1 MKKIVKGIVSLAM
14 AAAMCVPTV
23 LPNVSDV
30 SQFSDTSLVQ
40 MMDANAASYRTGNY
54 KVNTSSGLN
63 VRNRASTSGSKLGAA
78 TNGTQFNVTKVSG
91 NWGYGTIRCT
101 NGTKTGWVCLDYCR
115 YMGEKYSTP
124 LENGAIYWITPACA
138 TGSVIDIAFAGKG
151 DGANALLYSKGGNQ
165 KNQQFMAIKKG
176 DYYVFKAV
184 HSGKVLD
191 IAGGQAVSGRNVAQ
205 WNAHGGDNQSWY
217 LCDAGNG
224 YYYIKSKMNTN
235 VCLDVCNGS
244 SRNDTNIG
252 VWNFHGLNNQKFRFT
267 KVNTSDNS
275 NNNNSNNKTRIAN
288 FQNSYNYA
296 KKYWN
301 TRNRNYN
308 YYSGRN
314 CANFVSQCL
323 VAGGIPTNSTWKNT
337 SYAFV
342 NCTGLK
348 NYFVNNYKVTYKSN
362 PSASNIKAGD
372 VIYTNGGGHVMFV
385 MKVSGNT
392 VYASGNTNN
401 RDCIAMS
408 TRSICGVLQ
417 TSKLF

>member
-14 AAAMCVPTV
+14 AATMCVPTV

-63 VRNRASTSGSKLGAA
+63 VRNKANTNGSKLGAA
-78 TNGTQFNVTKVSG
+78 TNGTQFTVTKVSG

-101 NGTKTGWVCLDYCR
+101 NGTKTGWMCLDYCK
-115 YMGEKYSTP
+115 YICETYSTP
-124 LENGAIYWITPACA
+124 LSNGSSYFISPACA
-138 TGSVIDIAFAGKG
+138 TGSVLDTYQKEKKNGTNIH
-151 DGANALLYSKGGNQ
+151 LWSKHSD
-165 KNQQFMAIKKG
+165 KDQQ
-176 DYYVFKAV
+176 FKAV
-184 HSGKVLD
+184 LKSNGYYAFYNMNANNKVLD
-191 IAGGQAVSGRNVAQ
+191 VTGGKVGNGVNIQLYDYNGTDSQLWRLI
-205 WNAHGGDNQSWY
+205 DT
-217 LCDAGNG
+217 GNG
-224 YYYIKSKMNTN
+224 YYYLQSKLNSSYY
-235 VCLDVCNGS
+235 LDVTGASSSNGANIQLYKGNGS
-244 SRNDTNIG
+244 NA
-252 VWNFHGLNNQKFRFT
+252 QKFRFT
-267 KVNTSDNS
+267 KVNTS
-275 NNNNSNNKTRIAN
+275 NNNNNNNNNKTRIAN

-301 TRNRNYN
+301 TKNKNYE

-323 VAGGIPTNSTWKNT
+323 VAGGILTNSTWKNK

-348 NYFVNNYKVTYKSN
+348 NYFINNYKVTYKSN

-372 VIYTNGGGHVMFV
+372 VIYTNGGSHVMFV

>member
-23 LPNVSDV
+23 LPDVSDV

-63 VRNRASTSGSKLGAA
+63 VRNRANTSGSKLGAA

-115 YMGEKYSTP
+115 YMGETYSTP
-124 LENGAIYWITPACA
+124 LSNGSSYFISPACA
-138 TGSVIDIAFAGKG
+138 TGSVLDTYQKGKKNG
-151 DGANALLYSKGGNQ
+151 TNIHLWSKHSD
-165 KNQQFMAIKKG
+165 KDQQ
-176 DYYVFKAV
+176 FKAV
-184 HSGKVLD
+184 LKSNGYYAFYNMNANNKVLD
-191 IAGGQAVSGRNVAQ
+191 VTGGKVGNGTNIQLYDYNGTDSQLWR
-205 WNAHGGDNQSWY
+205 
-217 LCDAGNG
+217 LIDAGNG
-224 YYYIKSKMNTN
+224 YYYLQSKLNSSYY
-235 VCLDVCNGS
+235 LDVSGASSGNG
-244 SRNDTNIG
+244 TNIQLYKG
-252 VWNFHGLNNQKFRFT
+252 NSSNAQKFRFT
-267 KVNTSDNS
+267 KVNTSD

-372 VIYTNGGGHVMFV
+372 VIYTNGGSHVMFV